1 MYKVLVFSD
10 SHGSLHNIKKV
21 LKKNKDIDLLI
32 HLGDIGHQEEELRM
46 LVPCGVRIFK
56 GNCDWGS
63 TYPDADVFNVGP
75 IKIFASHGHQY
86 GVNYGYEKLYYTAL
100 ENECNVALFGHTH
113 VPLIDEGDKVTIANP
128 GSIERPRQYEA
139 KPSYLTIEIE
149 DDGECSF
156 EIKTV

>member
-10 SHGSLHNIKKV
+10 SHGSLRNIKKV
-21 LKKNKDIDLLI
+21 IKKTKNLDMII
-32 HLGDIGHQEEELRM
+32 HLGDIGHQDDELRM
-46 LVPCGVRIFK
+46 LTPYPTKIVR

-63 TYPDADVFNVGP
+63 ANPDSDIFNVGP
-75 IKIFASHGHQY
+75 VKIFASHGHQY

-100 ENECNVALFGHTH
+100 ENGCDIALFGHTH
-113 VPLIDEGDKVTIANP
+113 VPVLDEGEKVTIANP

-139 KPSYLTIEIE
+139 KPSYLLIEID
-149 DDGECSF
+149 DDGECNF